1 MEENKFNFT
10 DDESQGQQK
19 VVEEQKEAIVKDAKG
34 LVSNSKQFLF
44 EIFSFRKDTDRDATI
59 DAIKADIPFKGA
71 TAWILICSIMVAS
84 VGLNANSTA
93 VVIGA
98 MLISPLMGPILG
110 VGLSIAINDIDTLR
124 KSLIN
129 LAVMIVLSLLT
140 AFLFFWL
147 FPLSED
153 TSELLGRTR
162 PDIRDVLIAFFGGLA
177 LIIARTK
184 KGTIASVIFGVAIA
198 TALMPPLCTAGYG
211 LAKGNWSYFGG
222 AMYLFS
228 INTVFIALATFLVL
242 KLLRFPMLRYA
253 NSAKRRRIAKLA
265 GLLALIAMIPAGWTF
280 YNVWGESKR
289 ENDYKQFIANEIDS
303 NESLWLQREKLD
315 PDNNRITL
323 YFNGEITEATE
334 SDLRNEL
341 NKYSNIKDFDLVIN
355 GNNNVS
361 AERLMDLYDKS
372 LVNIEQRDSLLFE
385 KQKELDS
392 VKAYFAKKSNILD
405 ANDFTSLAK
414 DAKIQFTDLQYFGYA
429 KMLASSDFRKADT
442 IAIANV
448 KWNTSLTD
456 SIMTVK
462 EVELSNWLKQ
472 ELKID
477 NVIIKRD

>member
-289 ENDYKQFIANEIDS
+289 ENDYKQFLDNEINP
-303 NESLWLQREKLD
+303 NESLWLQREKMD
-315 PDNNRITL
+315 PDNKRITL

-355 GNNNVS
+355 GNKNVS